1 MFDQKAREYAL
12 SCGFYVIEQ
21 SGDTVEIQ
29 QPPQVKTWRQNAP
42 ADI

>member
-29 QPPQVKTWRQNAP
+29 QPPQVKTW
-42 ADI
+42 